1 MKQHAQ
7 LKIEIRRQSG
17 EIIAGMVPVDQ
28 NGFNQKGFNEEG
40 YEHKEFDQEGIDQ
53 EGINQERIDQEGFI
67 LGNSRVC
74 LEERRS
80 GAIQIVS
87 LHLELK
93 QEEHWVFDG
102 LEQDAPIRVYVPLEP
117 KPEKM
122 TALYLFSDWWTRP
135 AFVERYEEIPPNT
148 QV

>member
-102 LEQDAPIRVYVPLEP
+102 LEQDA
-117 KPEKM
+117 
-122 TALYLFSDWWTRP
+122 
-135 AFVERYEEIPPNT
+135 
-148 QV
+148 

>member
-53 EGINQERIDQEGFI
+53 AGINQEKIDQKGFI

-74 LEERRS
+74 LEEHRS

-87 LHLELK
+87 LDLELK

-102 LEQDAPIRVYVPLEP
+102 LEQDAPIRVYVPLDR
-117 KPEKM
+117 K
-122 TALYLFSDWWTRP
+122 S
-135 AFVERYEEIPPNT
+135 V
-148 QV
+148 V

>member
-28 NGFNQKGFNEEG
+28 NGFNQKGFNEKG

-53 EGINQERIDQEGFI
+53 AGINQEKIDQKGFI

-74 LEERRS
+74 LEEHRLGRFR
-80 GAIQIVS
+80 
-87 LHLELK
+87 L
-93 QEEHWVFDG
+93 F
-102 LEQDAPIRVYVPLEP
+102 PLI
-117 KPEKM
+117 
-122 TALYLFSDWWTRP
+122 W
-135 AFVERYEEIPPNT
+135 N
-148 QV
+148 